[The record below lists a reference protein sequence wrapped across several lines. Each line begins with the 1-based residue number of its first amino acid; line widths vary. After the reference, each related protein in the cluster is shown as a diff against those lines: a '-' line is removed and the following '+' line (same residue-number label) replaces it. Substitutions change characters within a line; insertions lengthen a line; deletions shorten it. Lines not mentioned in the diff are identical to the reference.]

1 MGRSFV
7 FQPRHLIR
15 AAVFA
20 MLAATL
26 QPDAAG
32 AADVTFPDTAPGS
45 HAREWFAANAAG
57 EEAMR
62 AFWARHGDAASL
74 AKRPVDARIEAW
86 KRVRG
91 QLGVAV
97 PLAVTKAESNFI
109 EVRARD
115 GGGQEVFISFDCA
128 DTPPYGL
135 LGIGIE
141 PAGEPGGPGG
151 PGGGGPG
158 GAGGPGGPGARG
170 PEEAPAGPP
179 PSDREIVA
187 SLAGLLD
194 SLARADQFSGAA
206 LLMKGD
212 SVLFQHAYGMA
223 SRERH
228 EPNALDTRFNLG
240 SINKIFTTV
249 AIQQLA
255 EVGKLAIDSTIDHY
269 LPDYPKD
276 QASKITI
283 RQLLDHRGG
292 VPDVFGARY
301 QQIGA
306 ANIKSM
312 ADWYALI
319 RDLPLRFEPGTR
331 QQYSNGGFVLL
342 GEIIEHVSG
351 EPYYDYVRRHIY
363 EPAGM
368 TRTGHL
374 MSGASE
380 PARATAYTR
389 ESDGA
394 APTAAEMPGRGSS
407 AGGGYST
414 VGDLVRFAHALRAGK
429 LLKGTHAPRLTGTGA
444 SLGIAGGSPGVNGL
458 LQLEG
463 PYVLAILAN
472 TDPPAAEQF
481 METTGRSI
489 LRATGGGQGGVR
501 VGGGH

>member
-1 MGRSFV
+1 M

-15 AAVFA
+15 AAIFV
-20 MLAATL
+20 MLAAIL
-26 QPDAAG
+26 AADGVAAG
-32 AADVTFPDTAPGS
+32 VIFPDTAPGS
-45 HAREWFAANAAG
+45 HARDWFAANAAG

-74 AKRPVDARIEAW
+74 AKRPVDARIEVW
-86 KRVRG
+86 KRMRG
-91 QLGVAV
+91 QLGAAV
-97 PLAVTKAESNFI
+97 PLAVTKVESNFI

-115 GGGQEVFISFDCA
+115 GGGQEVFISFECA
-128 DTPPYGL
+128 DSPPHGL

-151 PGGGGPG
+151 PGAPG
-158 GAGGPGGPGARG
+158 SPGGPGGPGALG
-170 PEEAPAGPP
+170 AEEAPVGPP
-179 PSDREIVA
+179 PSDRGIVA
-187 SLAGLLD
+187 SLAGPLD
-194 SLARADQFSGAA
+194 SLVRADRFSGAA
-206 LLMKGD
+206 LLVKGD
-212 SVLFQHAYGMA
+212 SVLFEHAYGMA

-228 EPNALDTRFNLG
+228 EPNTLDTRFNLG

-255 EVGKLAIDSTIDHY
+255 EAGKLAIDSTINHY
-269 LPDYPKD
+269 LPDYPKA

-319 RDLPLRFEPGTR
+319 RDQPLRFEPGTR

-351 EPYYDYVRRHIY
+351 EPYDDYVRRHIY

-374 MSGASE
+374 MSGSGE

-389 ESDGA
+389 ESEGA
-394 APTAAEMPGRGSS
+394 APTAAELPGRGSS

-414 VGDLVRFAHALRAGK
+414 VSDLVRFARALRAGK
-429 LLKGTHAPRLTGTGA
+429 LIRGTYAPQLSGAGA

-489 LRATGGGQGGVR
+489 LRAGGADRGGNHAVR
-501 VGGGH
+501 AGGGH